1 MEVELANRVQ
11 RIKPSPTLAI
21 TAKAGELRAAG
32 RDVIGLGAGEPDF
45 DTPEHI
51 RAAAIEAINQGQTRY
66 TPVDGTPEL
75 KNAIIK
81 KLDRDQGL
89 TFEPGSIL
97 VSNGGKQSLYN
108 LMAAVLDSG
117 DEVVIP
123 APYWVSYPDMALLA
137 DGVPHIVEAGQDQ
150 DFKISP
156 EQLDAAI
163 GDRTRIVVLN
173 SPSNPTGKAYTK
185 AELEALGAVLRE
197 RPGVL
202 IVTDDIY
209 EHILWTD
216 EPFHNIA
223 TACPD
228 LAERTVIVN
237 GVSKAYAMT
246 GWRIGYAAG
255 PGSVIGAMK
264 KVQSQTTS
272 NPCSISQAAAV
283 AALDGDQGC
292 IAPMLEAF
300 RERHDYVVDRL
311 NGMKGVHCTPSDG
324 TFYCFP
330 DMSGAIEAM
339 PDVDNDVNFAEKL
352 INDAEVALVPGSAF
366 GLAGYARISF
376 ATSMENLVKAMDRLE
391 TVFGSS

>member
-1 MEVELANRVQ
+1 LDIDLANRVQ

-51 RAAAIEAINQGQTRY
+51 KAAAIEAINQGQTRY

-75 KNAIIK
+75 KTAIAN
-81 KLDRDQGL
+81 KLKRDQGL
-89 TFEPGSIL
+89 SYEPGAIL

-108 LMAAVLDSG
+108 LMAAVLNSG

-123 APYWVSYPDMALLA
+123 APYWVSYPDMVLLA
-137 DGVPHIVEAGQDQ
+137 DGVPEIVEAGQDQ
-150 DFKISP
+150 GFKMTP

-163 GDRTRIVVLN
+163 GEKTRIVILN

-185 AELEALGAVLRE
+185 AELEALGEVLRQ

-209 EHILWTD
+209 EHILWAD

-255 PGSVIGAMK
+255 PASVIGAMK

-283 AALDGDQGC
+283 AALDGDQDC
-292 IAPMLEAF
+292 IRPMLEAF
-300 RERHDYVVDRL
+300 KERHDYVVGRL
-311 NGMKGVHCTPSDG
+311 NGMKGVSCTHSDG

-330 DMSGAIEAM
+330 DISRAIEAM

-376 ATSMENLVKAMDRLE
+376 ATSMENLATAMDRLE
-391 TVFGSS
+391 TVFDSA